1 MQCINAILFKSDLAL
16 TAAKPPVSELCISY
30 IEVFCYL
37 MFSDTPINKAPAIG
51 TQDLN
56 LYRLFRLVRN
66 FGGYNKV
73 SLPFDERSTGLPPT
87 IPSTDLPTTTTKS
100 YLLRFGNQNT
110 PVGNLVTTGLYLT
123 KNSYFSHNCQLHT
136 FF

>member
-1 MQCINAILFKSDLAL
+1 MFPAFKSDLAL

-87 IPSTDLPTTTTKS
+87 IPSTDLPTTTLFFFI
-100 YLLRFGNQNT
+100 LLFILVVHSAKGRFSMATSDTSRYN
-110 PVGNLVTTGLYLT
+110 
-123 KNSYFSHNCQLHT
+123 KT
-136 FF
+136 FIFAWEEVK